1 MCVQSHIRKEN
12 CCDSLSR
19 AIKAS
24 SANTKKVLYMG
35 IEKRPLGRTGEMVT
49 NCCLGTMTWGQ
60 QNSEAEGHQQMDYAM
75 DRGVTFWDTAEM
87 YAVPPK
93 PETQGRTEEIIGTWF
108 KKTGRRD
115 EVFLATKIAGLSKM
129 LWTRDDDVEWTRQT
143 KAQIDEA
150 VAKSLK
156 RLQTD
161 RIDLYQLHWP
171 DRPVGL
177 FGAKLDAKAYSHDY
191 EPFEEILDH
200 LNAHVSAGRI
210 RYLGLSNET
219 PYGTMRFLAESESR
233 NLPRM
238 QSIQN
243 CYNLVSRK
251 FEEGLDEIAMREN
264 VGLLAYSPL
273 AQGYLTGKYRN
284 GALPEGS
291 RKALF
296 NRLQRYEG
304 PGAEDAINSYLDLAS
319 KHAVDPTQLAIKFC
333 DTRPFTTS
341 TIIGATTMDQLKT
354 CIDAFSL
361 EWTTELEDE
370 IETLHLRQPSP
381 CP

>member
-1 MCVQSHIRKEN
+1 
-12 CCDSLSR
+12 
-19 AIKAS
+19 
-24 SANTKKVLYMG
+24 
-35 IEKRPLGRTGEMVT
+35 
-49 NCCLGTMTWGQ
+49 
-60 QNSEAEGHQQMDYAM
+60 MDYAM
-75 DRGVTFWDTAEM
+75 ERGVTFWDTAEM
-87 YAVPPK
+87 YAVPPR

-108 KKTGRRD
+108 QKTGRRD
-115 EVFLATKIAGLSKM
+115 EVFLASKVSGLSKM
-129 LWTRDDDVEWTRQT
+129 TWTRDGDLEWTRQT

-150 VAKSLK
+150 VEKSLK

-177 FGAKLDAKAYSHDY
+177 FGAKMDAKSYEHDY

-200 LNAHVSAGRI
+200 LNAHVKAGRI
-210 RYLGLSNET
+210 RYLGVSNET
-219 PYGTMRFLAESESR
+219 PFGVMRFLAESDAR
-233 NLPRM
+233 GLPRI

-243 CYNLVSRK
+243 CYNLVNRTV
-251 FEEGLDEIAMREN
+251 ENGLDEIAMREQ

-273 AQGYLTGKYRN
+273 AQGYLTGKYRD

-319 KHAVDPTQLAIKFC
+319 KYEVDPAKLALKFC
-333 DTRPFTTS
+333 DTRDFTTS

-361 EWTTELEDE
+361 EWSPELEKDIE
-370 IETLHLRQPSP
+370 ILHLRQPSP